1 MFHRFVSVLHT
12 CRKEVKSSIVVPSL
26 TQLEFL
32 MHLAG
37 DGISLIAS
45 SWPCHCSSPPSPPPP
60 LHPHACPLT
69 VMDTSPP
76 GRLPCF
82 VASAT
87 LCRSRGST
95 FFSVAA
101 VPPAWLRGG
110 CPRFPCAPSLSRYP
124 SPRIPRCHHESPP
137 STNTPGGVEKRCSE
151 ADAAATSPPPAHP
164 RLAFV
169 GSGNMARAIAAGVLA
184 AGRAT
189 PPTPGGLPP
198 SALYA
203 CNRSA
208 GGRDAMAALGVPAD
222 HLFDSAAGMLAT
234 LNDSDSSHPDGGG
247 VPDMVVLAV
256 KPQGAPAVLAE
267 LAPLWAASPP
277 RTLLSVVAGL
287 DTATLCAL
295 LTPPGGSADGGVV
308 APPRVVRAMPNVA
321 AAVGR
326 STTTLS
332 AGAGVAAADMAAAA
346 ELLSAVGSVEV
357 LPESLQDAATA
368 LAGTAPSWVALWVE
382 ALADA
387 GVAAGL
393 SRDAALRLA
402 VGGVGG
408 AAALLAGGGHP
419 AVVRNSVESP
429 GGVTIAGVL
438 ALERGGVRS
447 AVADAVAASVAKS
460 AALGKDG

>member
-1 MFHRFVSVLHT
+1 M
-12 CRKEVKSSIVVPSL
+12 
-26 TQLEFL
+26 
-32 MHLAG
+32 G
-37 DGISLIAS
+37 
-45 SWPCHCSSPPSPPPP
+45 
-60 LHPHACPLT
+60 
-69 VMDTSPP
+69 TSPP
-76 GRLPCF
+76 GRLPSF
-82 VASAT
+82 VALAGLCSRRESA
-87 LCRSRGST
+87 SPG
-95 FFSVAA
+95 AA
-101 VPPAWLRGG
+101 AALPAWLRGG
-110 CPRFPCAPSLSRYP
+110 RPRLPRAPAVPRCPSFL
-124 SPRIPRCHHESPP
+124 IPRCHHQSLPC
-137 STNTPGGVEKRCSE
+137 TTTPGGADEQSSE
-151 ADAAATSPPPAHP
+151 ADAEATRPPDAHP

-189 PPTPGGLPP
+189 PSALGGLPP

-222 HLFDSAAGMLAT
+222 HLFDSAAGMLAA
-234 LNDSDSSHPDGGG
+234 LNGSDSSRPDGSGL
-247 VPDMVVLAV
+247 PDIVVLAV

-267 LAPLWAASPP
+267 LAPLWASSPP

-287 DTATLCAL
+287 DTATLGAL
-295 LTPPGGSADGGVV
+295 LTPSGDSAGGGAVM
-308 APPRVVRAMPNVA
+308 PPRVIRAMPNVA

-326 STTTLS
+326 STTTMS
-332 AGAGVAAADMAAAA
+332 AGAGVAAAEMAAAA
-346 ELLSAVGSVEV
+346 ALLSAVGSVEV

-447 AVADAVAASVAKS
+447 AVADAVAVSVAKS
-460 AALGKDG
+460 AALGKGG